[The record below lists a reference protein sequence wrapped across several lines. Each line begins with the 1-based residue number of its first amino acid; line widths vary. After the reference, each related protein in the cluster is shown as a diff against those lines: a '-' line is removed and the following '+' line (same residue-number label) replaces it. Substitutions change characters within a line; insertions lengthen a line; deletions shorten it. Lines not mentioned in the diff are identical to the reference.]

1 MKKVVINRCYGGF
14 GLSAAAYKR
23 IGELLGKPVHFVES
37 EDSIYSGSDII
48 KYVEAKDP
56 DRLFVTAAF
65 SPNPDP
71 RNDDDF
77 VPDYRDERDNPVLVR
92 VVEELGPKANGRFA
106 ELKVVQIPDDI
117 KWDIREYDGV
127 EHIAEAHRTW
137 S

>member
-37 EDSIYSGSDII
+37 ECKNDLLYSA

-56 DRLFVTAAF
+56 DTLFVAAAF

-71 RNDDDF
+71 CNDDDF

-117 KWDIREYDGV
+117 KWDIHEYDGV